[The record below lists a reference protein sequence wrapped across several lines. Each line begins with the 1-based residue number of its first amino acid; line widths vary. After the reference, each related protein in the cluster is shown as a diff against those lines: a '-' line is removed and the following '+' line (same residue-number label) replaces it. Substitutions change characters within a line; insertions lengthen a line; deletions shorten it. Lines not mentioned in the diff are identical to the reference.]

1 MIRAAVADDLP
12 VLREIECAAGQPFR
26 DLGMLVIAD
35 DEPPSIADLA
45 VFQRDGRAWVASD
58 SADRPVGYLL
68 LDMVDGNAHV
78 EQVSVHPVHAR
89 QGLGR
94 ALLDTAE
101 SWARQHE
108 CPALTLTSFA
118 DVPWNGPYYER
129 LGFRV
134 LDEAE
139 VTQGLRRIRQQEA
152 DRGLDAWPRVS
163 MTRPVGQSS

>member
-1 MIRAAVADDLP
+1 MADDLP

>member
-12 VLREIECAAGQPFR
+12 ALREIERAAGRVFR
-26 DLGMLVIAD
+26 DLGMHEVAD
-35 DEPPSIADLA
+35 DEPMSLADLA
-45 VFQRDGRAWVASD
+45 AFQRDGRAWVVTD
-58 SADRPVGYLL
+58 EADQPVGYLL
-68 LDMVDGNAHV
+68 VAVVEGNTHV
-78 EQVSVHPVHAR
+78 EQVSVHPEHAG

-101 SWARQHE
+101 SWARRHGL
-108 CPALTLTSFA
+108 PAVTLTSFR

-139 VTQGLRRIRQQEA
+139 VGPGLQRIRQREA
-152 DRGLDAWPRVS
+152 DRGLDAWPRAC
-163 MTRPVGQSS
+163 MRRPVRQ